1 MGLADLRQSESIIIH
16 INKGGST
23 MKREEAMLERSDPNF
38 ILLDAMSNTTSPKE
52 RKVIYVSCTL

>member
-1 MGLADLRQSESIIIH
+1 
-16 INKGGST
+16 
-23 MKREEAMLERSDPNF
+23 MKMEEAMLERSDPNF